1 MPAPSSEPLVSSK
14 QPALPI
20 GTPYCSACGY
30 DLSASRETPVC
41 PECGR
46 PLVEVLTRV
55 TASMQMMGRSRRYR
69 SATTVFGLPFIDIA
83 MGPRPEAGE
92 RIGRARGFIAIG
104 DTATGVI
111 ALGGRAMGIV
121 AVGGLSAGVFSIG
134 GLSVGVAAA
143 LGGLGL
149 ALGGVGMGG
158 VGAGVIGFGGLAA
171 GVFATGGLG
180 AGYYVRAGTGFGP
193 HVLDAVRKDPGVQ
206 PAFDALAWLLPMQG
220 MTPMAFYVNM
230 AVVGGWVAMAALLVF
245 AVGVFL
251 RKEPVGR
258 V

>member
-1 MPAPSSEPLVSSK
+1 MPSQPISSGK

-55 TASMQMMGRSRRYR
+55 TASMQTMGRSRRYR
-69 SATTVFGLPFIDIA
+69 SATTVFGLPFVDIA
-83 MGPRPEAGE
+83 MGPRPEFGE

-104 DTATGVI
+104 DMATGVI
-111 ALGGRAMGIV
+111 ALGGRAVGVV
-121 AVGGLSAGVFSIG
+121 AVGGVAAGVFSIG
-134 GLSVGVAAA
+134 GCSAGLLAAV
-143 LGGLGL
+143 GGLGFAL
-149 ALGGVGMGG
+149 AGVGMGG
-158 VGAGVIGFGGLAA
+158 LGAGLIGFGGLAA
-171 GVFATGGLG
+171 GVFATGGL
-180 AGYYVRAGTGFGP
+180 AVGYYARGGKGVGV
-193 HVLDAVRKDPGVQ
+193 HVLDAVTRDPAVQ

-251 RKEPVGR
+251 RKEPAGGV
-258 V
+258 